1 MILQK
6 LIRKILPTAIEILAW
21 LIIIGAIIFSIF
33 ISRSLLFFYEE
44 NIYLTIL
51 IMLLGL
57 LLGIIL
63 DILILGPIAILL
75 DIRKFLKEKKDQK
88 E

>member
-6 LIRKILPTAIEILAW
+6 LIRKILPIAIEILAW
-21 LIIIGAIIFSIF
+21 LIIIGTMIFSII
-33 ISRSLLFFYEE
+33 ISKSLSFFYEE
-44 NIYLTIL
+44 TIFLKIVIIL
-51 IMLLGL
+51 IGL

-63 DILILGPIAILL
+63 DILFLGPIIILM
-75 DIRKFLKEKKDQK
+75 DIRKSLKNKEDKK

>member
-6 LIRKILPTAIEILAW
+6 LIRKILPIAIEILAW

-33 ISRSLLFFYEE
+33 ISKSLSFFYEE
-44 NIYLTIL
+44 NIYIK
-51 IMLLGL
+51 IVIILLGL

-63 DILILGPIAILL
+63 DILILGPITILL
-75 DIRKFLKEKKDQK
+75 DIRKFLKEKEDKK